1 MIWLSWRLQRSETI
15 LALAGLVLLAALFV
29 PEGLQVAVAYTHYGI
44 AACAGK
50 QTRACEVAFGAFGD
64 NAGALRGGLG
74 WFNLLPGLIGVAL
87 AAPLVLE
94 LENGT
99 SVFAWTQGN
108 TRARWLAA
116 KVGVAMGT
124 AVVAATAYSL
134 LIGWARG
141 PLDTVFG
148 RFSNSVFDF
157 EGIVPIAYFLFA
169 LGLGLAVGVV
179 LRRTAPAMVVAFL
192 AYFGARISTDT
203 WLRQHFVTPLAV
215 TWGPKVRGT
224 GPMTTLD
231 RAWILS
237 EGPSNRAGIPFS
249 GSFAALQR
257 CASSSPGG
265 LKSLNQACMTR
276 IGAGYNHAV
285 YQPDS
290 RFWEFQGIEFALFA
304 GLALLLISFAGWRV
318 LRTD

>member
-15 LALAGLVLLAALFV
+15 LAVAGLLLLAAIFV
-29 PEGLQVAVAYTHYGI
+29 PAGLNLASAYTHYGV
-44 AACAGK
+44 AACAAR
-50 QTRACEVAFGAFGD
+50 QTRACMTAVGAFGD
-64 NAGALRGGLG
+64 SAGPLRGGLG

-99 SVFAWTQGN
+99 SVFSWTQGN

-116 KVGVAMGT
+116 KLGVAMVT
-124 AVVAATAYSL
+124 AVVAAIAYSL
-134 LIGWARG
+134 LIGWAHA

-157 EGIVPIAYFLFA
+157 EGIVPIAYFLFS

-179 LRRTAPAMVVAFL
+179 WRRTAPAMVVAFL

-203 WLRQHFVTPLAV
+203 WLRQHFITPLTA
-215 TWGPKVRGT
+215 TWGPNVRGT
-224 GPMTTLD
+224 GPMTTLN

-237 EGPSNRAGIPFS
+237 EGPSNRAGRPYS
-249 GSFAALQR
+249 GSFEALQR

-265 LKSLNQACMTR
+265 LKSLNQACMAR

-285 YQPDS
+285 YQPES

-304 GLALLLISFAGWRV
+304 GLALLLIAFAAWRV
-318 LRTD
+318 LRAD